1 MEPSSVE
8 KNAKSAVSEE
18 FASLQNSWDWMVTE
32 ISHKKAMG
40 SRTGS
45 VRPSVASIHLPPM
58 RACDLNRAMSLRCA
72 IIPICKR
79 TQKRITTKSL
89 PILILHIS
97 LLCFLTHTVSAD
109 CTSMESS
116 NLLREERGDINP
128 AQSIPIYIPDFN
140 LCGFWWLKSRQV
152 KATARN
158 PKRDKIRYECEFE
171 TWRMA
176 GNNQGAF
183 ARVRK
188 LAIMRHWS
196 AEREKKKSWP

>member
-1 MEPSSVE
+1 
-8 KNAKSAVSEE
+8 
-18 FASLQNSWDWMVTE
+18 
-32 ISHKKAMG
+32 MG

-79 TQKRITTKSL
+79 TQRITIKSL

-97 LLCFLTHTVSAD
+97 LLCLTHTVSAD

-140 LCGFWWLKSRQV
+140 LCGFWWLKSRQGNGKKPQERWDRIWMWNWDLADGRQQPGGFRSCSEV
-152 KATARN
+152 GN
-158 PKRDKIRYECEFE
+158 HE
-171 TWRMA
+171 TLLTR
-176 GNNQGAF
+176 
-183 ARVRK
+183 
-188 LAIMRHWS
+188 
-196 AEREKKKSWP
+196 EEKKRWP